1 VLFSFVR
8 DLPNS
13 VLSSNLSAI
22 VVAVLPALTEDDS
35 DTSSNSSATTAAA
48 ATASAA
54 ISGDGGATRRAGI
67 ALLHHLI
74 VGKRN
79 SLRRHFKTVPFV
91 PAIPELSAVTEALV
105 AEVSYMLVC
114 LLLLQMLI
122 QNILLDVYI
131 FL

>member
-1 VLFSFVR
+1 VR

-22 VVAVLPALTEDDS
+22 VVAVLPSLTEDDN
-35 DTSSNSSATTAAA
+35 DTSSGSSTTTAAA
-48 ATASAA
+48 TATASAA

-105 AEVSYMLVC
+105 AEVSCMLV
-114 LLLLQMLI
+114 L
-122 QNILLDVYI
+122 ILLC
-131 FL
+131 

>member
-1 VLFSFVR
+1 VR

-22 VVAVLPALTEDDS
+22 VVAVLPSLTEEDS
-35 DTSSNSSATTAAA
+35 DASSSGSTTTAA

-105 AEVSYMLVC
+105 AEVSCVLDYLV
-114 LLLLQMLI
+114 LR
-122 QNILLDVYI
+122 
-131 FL
+131 